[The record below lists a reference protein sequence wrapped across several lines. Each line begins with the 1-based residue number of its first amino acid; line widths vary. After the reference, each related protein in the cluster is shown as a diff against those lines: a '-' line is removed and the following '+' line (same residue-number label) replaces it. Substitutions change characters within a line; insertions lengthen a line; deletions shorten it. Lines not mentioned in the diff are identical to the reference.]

1 MINSI
6 TFIGRFFIDYF
17 KWAQGV
23 LILFGQTLYWVVV
36 GPFSGKAAQRQS
48 IFQQMVFVGL
58 KSIVIVFFVD
68 LFTGIVLGMQSAY
81 LLEKMGAEI
90 YIASL
95 VSIALCREL
104 SPVLT
109 ALVVAGRAGSSIAAE
124 LGTMKVTEQ
133 IEALEVMA
141 INPVRFLSV
150 PRFLALIVML
160 PALTIL
166 GNLAGIF
173 GGYIV
178 GTGSLNIS
186 SDLYM
191 QITFK
196 YLELK
201 DIYTGLLKALVFG
214 IIIALVSCYEGL
226 TTDGGAEG
234 VGKATTRSVVLSFIL
249 IIAADCILTAI
260 FYFFNK

>member
-1 MINSI
+1 MINTI
-6 TFIGRFFIDYF
+6 AYIGRFFIEYF
-17 KWAQGV
+17 EWAKGV
-23 LILFGQTLYWVVV
+23 LRLFGQTLFWLVV
-36 GPFSGKAAQRQS
+36 GPFSGKTSQRQS

-81 LLEKMGAEI
+81 LLKKMGAEI

-95 VSIALCREL
+95 VSISLCREL

-109 ALVVAGRAGSSIAAE
+109 ALVVAGRAGSAIAAE

-150 PRFLALIVML
+150 PRFLALLLMV
-160 PALTIL
+160 PALTVL
-166 GNLAGIF
+166 GNLSGIF
-173 GGYIV
+173 GGYLV

-201 DIYTGLLKALVFG
+201 DIYTGLFKSVVFG

-226 TTDGGAEG
+226 TTEGGAEG
-234 VGKATTRSVVLSFIL
+234 VGRATTRSVVISFIL
-249 IIAADCILTAI
+249 VIAADCLLTAF
-260 FYFFNK
+260 FYVFN

>member
-1 MINSI
+1 MINAISYVGK
-6 TFIGRFFIDYF
+6 FALEYL
-17 KWAQGV
+17 KWTQGV
-23 LILFGQTLYWVVV
+23 LVLFGQTLYWFAV
-36 GPFSGKAAQRQS
+36 GPFLGKAAQRQS

-81 LLEKMGAEI
+81 LLKKMGAEI

-95 VSIALCREL
+95 VSVSLCREL

-141 INPVRFLSV
+141 INPVRFLTV

-191 QITFK
+191 HVTYK

-201 DIYTGLLKALVFG
+201 DIYTGLFKSFIFG
-214 IIIALVSCYEGL
+214 IIIALVACYEGL

-234 VGKATTRSVVLSFIL
+234 VGKATTRSVVISFIL

-260 FYFFNK
+260 FYFYN

>member
-1 MINSI
+1 MIDAIN
-6 TFIGRFFIDYF
+6 FIGRFVLEYVRWT
-17 KWAQGV
+17 KGV
-23 LILFGQTLYWVVV
+23 LRLFAQTVYWFVV
-36 GPFSGKAAQRQS
+36 GPFLGKSAQRQS

-58 KSIVIVFFVD
+58 KSIVIVLFVD
-68 LFTGIVLGMQSAY
+68 LFTGIVLGMQTAY
-81 LLEKMGAEI
+81 LLKKMGSEL

-95 VSIALCREL
+95 VSISLCREL

-166 GNLAGIF
+166 GNLSGIF
-173 GGYIV
+173 GGYLV
-178 GTGSLNIS
+178 GTGSLNIN

-191 QITFK
+191 HVTFR

-201 DIYTGLLKALVFG
+201 DIYTGLFKSFVFG
-214 IIIALVSCYEGL
+214 IIIALVACYEGL

-234 VGKATTRSVVLSFIL
+234 VGRATTRSVVISFIL
-249 IIAADCILTAI
+249 IIAADCLLTAI
-260 FYFFNK
+260 FYFTD